1 MNVEYTN
8 KQTTNESFSMTA
20 DVINLMV
27 KCHLMT
33 SFDQNLLQHQ
43 AVFLLSHHAV
53 LLRPVPAATHQD
65 GDRCQREE
73 EGAAEK
79 LPGEA
84 QVSQVGRPG

>member
-53 LLRPVPAATHQD
+53 LLRP
-65 GDRCQREE
+65 
-73 EGAAEK
+73 GAAEK